1 MLVRQRDQVKRNLFV
16 FESTF
21 LHASGAERSPFSAVL
36 LLVDTVTL
44 KLGEGEVLL
53 ERLIEN
59 GVGIAH
65 DCGGTL
71 ACASCRVVVCEGAQ
85 TLSAPSEDEL
95 DMLERA
101 GASGPGA
108 RLACQTA
115 GSGAEVTVELPQH
128 EAPRHGELLPL
139 AVTAQAASHLAAQLA
154 KHPGALGVRLGVEPA
169 GCSGLRYRVDPA
181 SAIRD
186 GDVVFESS
194 GIRIVVDAASLPHV
208 QGTTID
214 VVQEGLARRMRFDN
228 PNVRQSCGCGESFG
242 T

>member
-1 MLVRQRDQVKRNLFV
+1 M
-16 FESTF
+16 F
-21 LHASGAERSPFSAVL
+21 LHATGVERSPFRAVL
-36 LLVDTVTL
+36 LLVNTATL

-59 GVGIAH
+59 GIAIAH
-65 DCGGTL
+65 DCGGAL
-71 ACASCRVVVCEGAQ
+71 ACASCRVVVREGAQ

-101 GASGPGA
+101 GASGPCA

-115 GSGAEVTVELPQH
+115 GSGAEITVELPQR

-139 AVTAQAASHLAAQLA
+139 AVTEQAAAHLAAQLA
-154 KHPGALGVRLGVEPA
+154 KHPGALGVRLGVGPA

-181 SAIRD
+181 SAIRE
-186 GDVVFESS
+186 GDMVFESC
-194 GIRIVVDAASLPHV
+194 GIRVMVDAVSLPHV

-214 VVQEGLARRMRFDN
+214 VVHEGLARRMRFDN

>member
-1 MLVRQRDQVKRNLFV
+1 MN
-16 FESTF
+16 
-21 LHASGAERSPFSAVL
+21 
-36 LLVDTVTL
+36 TVTL
-44 KLGEGEVLL
+44 NLGEGEVLL

-59 GVGIAH
+59 GVAIAH

-71 ACASCRVVVCEGAQ
+71 ACASCRVVVRQGAE
-85 TLSAPSEDEL
+85 TLSTASEDEL

-101 GASGPGA
+101 GAAGAGA
-108 RLACQTA
+108 RLACQA
-115 GSGAEVTVELPQH
+115 SGSGAELVVAVPRR
-128 EAPRHGELLPL
+128 EAPRHDSVLPV
-139 AVTAQAASHLAAQLA
+139 AVTPRAATHLAAQLA

-194 GIRIVVDAASLPHV
+194 GVRIVVDAASLPHV

>member
-1 MLVRQRDQVKRNLFV
+1 
-16 FESTF
+16 
-21 LHASGAERSPFSAVL
+21 
-36 LLVDTVTL
+36 VDSVTL
-44 KLGEGEVLL
+44 KLGDGEVLL
-53 ERLIEN
+53 ERLIDD
-59 GVGIAH
+59 GVAIAH
-65 DCGGTL
+65 DCGGAL

-108 RLACQTA
+108 RLACQSV
-115 GSGAEVTVELPQH
+115 GSGAEVTVQLPQR
-128 EAPRHGELLPL
+128 EAPRHRERLPL
-139 AVTAQAASHLAAQLA
+139 AVTAGAASHLAAQLA
-154 KHPGALGVRLGVEPA
+154 KHAGAVGVRLGVEPA
-169 GCSGLRYRVDPA
+169 GCSGLRYRVDPE

-194 GIRIVVDAASLPHV
+194 GIRIVVDAQSLPHV

>member
-1 MLVRQRDQVKRNLFV
+1 MQPLRTIAL
-16 FESTF
+16 
-21 LHASGAERSPFSAVL
+21 SAGPT
-36 LLVDTVTL
+36 LVDTITL
-44 KLGEGEVLL
+44 RLGDGEVLL
-53 ERLIEN
+53 ERLI
-59 GVGIAH
+59 GDGIAIAH
-65 DCGGTL
+65 DCGGAL

-85 TLSAPSEDEL
+85 TLSTASEDEL

-101 GASGPGA
+101 GAAGAGA
-108 RLACQTA
+108 RLACQA
-115 GSGAEVTVELPQH
+115 SGSGAELVVALPRH

-139 AVTAQAASHLAAQLA
+139 AVTPQAASHLAAQLA

-181 SAIRD
+181 GAIRD

-194 GIRIVVDAASLPHV
+194 GIRIVVDAQSLPHV

>member
-1 MLVRQRDQVKRNLFV
+1 MTPVVKWVYAAFDD
-16 FESTF
+16 
-21 LHASGAERSPFSAVL
+21 ASCCGVPATGAERSPFPAVL
-36 LLVDTVTL
+36 PLVDTLTL
-44 KLGEGEVLL
+44 NLGEGEVLL
-53 ERLIEN
+53 ERLIDD
-59 GVGIAH
+59 GIAIAH

-71 ACASCRVVVCEGAQ
+71 ACASCRVIVVEGADA
-85 TLSAPSEDEL
+85 LSAASEDEL
-95 DMLERA
+95 DMLARA
-101 GASGPGA
+101 GAAGAGA
-108 RLACQTA
+108 RLACQA
-115 GSGAEVTVELPQH
+115 SGSGAQLVV
-128 EAPRHGELLPL
+128 AVPRHEPPRHDSVLPV
-139 AVTAQAASHLAAQLA
+139 AVTPGAATHLAAQLA

-169 GCSGLRYRVDPA
+169 GCSGMRYRVDPA

>member
-1 MLVRQRDQVKRNLFV
+1 MGGGKAGRTIALQRGPIV
-16 FESTF
+16 
-21 LHASGAERSPFSAVL
+21 
-36 LLVDTVTL
+36 VDTVTVN
-44 KLGEGEVLL
+44 LGEGEVLL
-53 ERLIEN
+53 ERLLEN
-59 GVGIAH
+59 GIAIGH
-65 DCGGTL
+65 DCDGLL
-71 ACASCRVVVCEGAQ
+71 ACASCRVVVCRGAD
-85 TLSAPSEDEL
+85 TLSRASEDEL

-101 GASGPGA
+101 GAAGAGA
-108 RLACQTA
+108 RLACQA
-115 GSGAEVTVELPQH
+115 SGSGAELVVALPRH
-128 EAPRHGELLPL
+128 EAPRHGELRPL

-181 SAIRD
+181 GAIRD

-194 GIRIVVDAASLPHV
+194 GIRIVVDAQSLPHV

>member
-1 MLVRQRDQVKRNLFV
+1 MERIKLKPAKGARLLDRML
-16 FESTF
+16 
-21 LHASGAERSPFSAVL
+21 AAG
-36 LLVDTVTL
+36 VD
-44 KLGEGEVLL
+44 
-53 ERLIEN
+53 IE
-59 GVGIAH
+59 H
-65 DCGGTL
+65 ECGGTL
-71 ACASCRVVVCEGAQ
+71 ACASCCVVVREGAHA
-85 TLSAPSEDEL
+85 LSPASEDEL

-101 GASGPGA
+101 GAAGAGA
-108 RLACQTA
+108 RLACQA
-115 GSGAEVTVELPQH
+115 SGSGAELVVAVPRR
-128 EAPRHGELLPL
+128 EAPRHDQVRPL
-139 AVTAQAASHLAAQLA
+139 AVTSQAAAHLAAQLA

-194 GIRIVVDAASLPHV
+194 GIRIVVDAQSLPHV

>member
-1 MLVRQRDQVKRNLFV
+1 MQPLRTIAL
-16 FESTF
+16 
-21 LHASGAERSPFSAVL
+21 SAGPT
-36 LLVDTVTL
+36 LVDTITL
-44 KLGEGEVLL
+44 RLGDGEVLL
-53 ERLIEN
+53 ERLI
-59 GVGIAH
+59 GDGIAIAH
-65 DCGGTL
+65 DCGGAL

-85 TLSAPSEDEL
+85 TLSTASEDEL

-101 GASGPGA
+101 GAAGAGA
-108 RLACQTA
+108 RLACQA
-115 GSGAEVTVELPQH
+115 SGSGAELVVALPRH
-128 EAPRHGELLPL
+128 PAPRHGELLPL
-139 AVTAQAASHLAAQLA
+139 AVTPQAASHLAAQLA

-186 GDVVFESS
+186 DDVVFDSS
-194 GIRIVVDAASLPHV
+194 GIRIVVDAQSLPHV

-214 VVQEGLARRMRFDN
+214 VAQEGLARRMRFDN

>member
-1 MLVRQRDQVKRNLFV
+1 VKWVYAAFDDAKRRGV
-16 FESTF
+16 PAT
-21 LHASGAERSPFSAVL
+21 GAERSPFPAVL
-36 LLVDTVTL
+36 LLVNTVTL
-44 KLGEGEVLL
+44 RLGEGEVLL
-53 ERLIEN
+53 ERMIEN

-65 DCGGTL
+65 DCGGVL

-101 GASGPGA
+101 GATGA
-108 RLACQTA
+108 GVRLACQA
-115 GSGAEVTVELPQH
+115 SGSGAELVVAVPRR
-128 EAPRHGELLPL
+128 EAPHHDSVLP
-139 AVTAQAASHLAAQLA
+139 VAATTRAAAHLAAQLA

-181 SAIRD
+181 AAIRD

>member
-1 MLVRQRDQVKRNLFV
+1 MKWVYAAFDDAKRRGV
-16 FESTF
+16 PAT
-21 LHASGAERSPFSAVL
+21 GAERSPFPAVL
-36 LLVDTVTL
+36 LLVNTVTL
-44 KLGEGEVLL
+44 RLGEGEVLL
-53 ERLIEN
+53 ERMIEN

-65 DCGGTL
+65 DCGGVL

-101 GASGPGA
+101 GATGA
-108 RLACQTA
+108 GVRLACQA
-115 GSGAEVTVELPQH
+115 SGSGAELVVAVPRR
-128 EAPRHGELLPL
+128 EAPHHDSVLP
-139 AVTAQAASHLAAQLA
+139 VAATTRAAAHLATQLA

-181 SAIRD
+181 ATIRD

>member
-1 MLVRQRDQVKRNLFV
+1 MTPVVKWVYAAFDD
-16 FESTF
+16 
-21 LHASGAERSPFSAVL
+21 ASRCGVPATGAERSLFPAVL
-36 LLVDTVTL
+36 LLVDTLTL
-44 KLGEGEVLL
+44 NLGEGEVLL
-53 ERLIEN
+53 ERLI
-59 GVGIAH
+59 GDGIAIAH

-71 ACASCRVVVCEGAQ
+71 ACASCRVIVVEGADA
-85 TLSAPSEDEL
+85 LSAASEDEL

-101 GASGPGA
+101 GASGAGA
-108 RLACQTA
+108 RLACQSA
-115 GSGAEVTVELPQH
+115 GSGAEVTVALPRH

-139 AVTAQAASHLAAQLA
+139 AVTAQAAAHLAAQLA
-154 KHPGALGVRLGVEPA
+154 KHPGALGMRLGVEPA

-181 SAIRD
+181 HATRD

-194 GIRIVVDAASLPHV
+194 GIRIVVDAQSLPHV